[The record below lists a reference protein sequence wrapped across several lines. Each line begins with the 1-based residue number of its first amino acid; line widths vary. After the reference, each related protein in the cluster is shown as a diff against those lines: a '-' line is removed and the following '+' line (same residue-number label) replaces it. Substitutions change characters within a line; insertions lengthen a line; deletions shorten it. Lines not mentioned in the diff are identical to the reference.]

1 MKRVNYVLILFA
13 SVLISAVTL
22 VVFKEQIFK
31 HRDQI
36 VYSDWSKC
44 DSNGYAFAENEVI
57 SVAGDPCIFFF
68 SDQKTDKV
76 EVDVQL
82 ISNPELL
89 WNREF
94 YGEEV
99 IYAEL
104 FWANEQGEM
113 TAENSIPFKIEP
125 GKKSYMMDVDCPANT
140 MFRLDIGD
148 GVDVNFKAY
157 SLVFS
162 TYEEYTDKEK
172 QIAVVLMFFLVFISI
187 TLGYR
192 FCIKKDS

>member
-1 MKRVNYVLILFA
+1 M
-13 SVLISAVTL
+13 LISVVTL
-22 VVFKEQIFK
+22 VTFKEQIFK

-36 VYSDWSKC
+36 IYSDWSQC
-44 DSNGYAFAENEVI
+44 DSNGYDFKENEVI

-68 SDQKTDKV
+68 SSQNVEQV

-82 ISNPELL
+82 ISNSELI
-89 WNREF
+89 WNKEF

-113 TAENSIPFKIEP
+113 TAENSIPFKLQP
-125 GKKSYMMDVDCPANT
+125 GRHSYLLDIDCPANT

-148 GVDVNFKAY
+148 GVDVNFKAH
-157 SLVFS
+157 SFVFN
-162 TYEEYTDKEK
+162 TYEAYTDKEK
-172 QIAVVLMFFLVFISI
+172 RIAVVLMFFLVFISI